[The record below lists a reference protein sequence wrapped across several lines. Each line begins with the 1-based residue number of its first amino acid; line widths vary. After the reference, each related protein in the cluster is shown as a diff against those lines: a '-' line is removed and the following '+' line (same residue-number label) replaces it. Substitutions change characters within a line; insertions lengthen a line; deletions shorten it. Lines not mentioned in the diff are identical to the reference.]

1 VAEYKDTLNLPRTEF
16 PMRAALAQREP
27 DMLADWESR
36 DLYDKLRAASKGRPV
51 FLLPDGPP

>member
-1 VAEYKDTLNLPRTEF
+1 MAEYKDTLNLPRTEF